1 MFDEYWPGPP
11 PRSARSPDMPTWIR
25 EVFHQREAHSDYFY
39 FVRLV
44 FDDANLNIGDISTG
58 VAKSTIDCLYPVI
71 GGTVGSPEDWR
82 ISVLQVEKRRNYDE
96 RKGVQITIECML

>member
-1 MFDEYWPGPP
+1 
-11 PRSARSPDMPTWIR
+11 MPTWIR